1 MGNKSQKPSNNNL
14 TLPTDGKGRKK
25 DTRIDDDEEQEED
38 EVDLKDIFTR
48 NPPAIGWIIFDIVF
62 WFVILLFNFVLL
74 STAWNNPCYSNS
86 VVQLIFV
93 SILLATVAIFLAVAQ
108 WIGYSISVPF
118 MVTFRMI
125 RVLITT
131 LLYYTLFAEV
141 YLIASQHTMWNSF

>member
-1 MGNKSQKPSNNNL
+1 MGNKSQKPSNLPADDKKRKNN
-14 TLPTDGKGRKK
+14 
-25 DTRIDDDEEQEED
+25 TRIDDDHEEQED

-62 WFVILLFNFVLL
+62 WFIMLLFNFVLL

-93 SILLATVAIFLAVAQ
+93 SILLVTVAIFLAVMQ

-118 MVTFRMI
+118 MVAFRMI
-125 RVLITT
+125 RVIITT
-131 LLYYTLFAEV
+131 LLYYILFAEV
-141 YLIASQHTMWNSF
+141 YLIASQHTMWSCI